1 MNLNVEDVNR
11 LDVNKQKCYYLL
23 YNARLTPGARV
34 LISWQDEF
42 LIDLLRQI
50 CADIRIDC
58 LMEMD
63 FSAFL
68 QEIDYN
74 ELVIYDYVIDNGL
87 LAQTN
92 FDTQLLRA
100 MGMHLAPSG
109 VLRTSIPLHKE
120 RNEIGKIFY
129 ANNFEVSKLLSTTEA
144 GDESFYVVEFSLFN
158 QGVAWLQS
166 FYTSEVRKKLAYLL
180 LRLDFGFDVDN
191 TVAAVRQ
198 LCLANNIAREYLAVM
213 IDIATIHKQRVKL
226 SLALQ

>member
-1 MNLNVEDVNR
+1 MKLNAEDVNR
-11 LDVNKQKCYYLL
+11 LDINKQKCYYLI
-23 YNARLTPGARV
+23 YNVRLTPGARV

-50 CADIRIDC
+50 CTEIRIDC
-58 LMEMD
+58 LMEMN

-74 ELVIYDYVIDNGL
+74 EIVIYDCIIDNGL

-92 FDTQLLRA
+92 FDAQLLRV
-100 MGMHLAPSG
+100 MGMHLAPAG
-109 VLRTSIPLHKE
+109 VLRTSIPLHIE
-120 RNEIGKIFY
+120 RDEIAKIFY
-129 ANNFEVSKLLSTTEA
+129 ANNFDVSKLLSTTEA
-144 GDESFYVVEFSLFN
+144 GDESFDVVEFSLFN

-180 LRLDFGFDVDN
+180 MRLDFGFDIDN
-191 TVAAVRQ
+191 TVAAVRS
-198 LCLANNIAREYLAVM
+198 LCLTNHIDREYLSVM
-213 IDIATIHKQRVKL
+213 IDRATIHKQQVKL

>member
-23 YNARLTPGARV
+23 YNVRLTPGARV

-50 CADIRIDC
+50 CTDIRIDC
-58 LMEMD
+58 LMEMN

-74 ELVIYDYVIDNGL
+74 EIVIYDCIIDNGL

-100 MGMHLAPSG
+100 IGMHLAPAG
-109 VLRTSIPLHKE
+109 VLRTSIPLYIE
-120 RNEIGKIFY
+120 RDEIAKIFY
-129 ANNFEVSKLLSTTEA
+129 ANNFDISKLLSTTEA
-144 GDESFYVVEFSLFN
+144 GDESFDVVEFSLFN
-158 QGVAWLQS
+158 QGIAWLQS

-191 TVAAVRQ
+191 KVAVVRS
-198 LCLANNIAREYLAVM
+198 LCLTNHIDREYLSVM
-213 IDIATIHKQRVKL
+213 IDIATIHRQQVKL
-226 SLALQ
+226 SFALQ

>member
-1 MNLNVEDVNR
+1 MNLNVEDVKR
-11 LDVNKQKCYYLL
+11 LDVNKQKCYYLT
-23 YNARLTPGARV
+23 YNIRLAPGARV

-58 LMEMD
+58 LMEMN

-120 RNEIGKIFY
+120 INEIGKIFF
-129 ANNFEVSKLLSTTEA
+129 ANNFEVSKLLSTIEA
-144 GDESFYVVEFSLFN
+144 GDEFFYVAEFSLFN

-198 LCLANNIAREYLAVM
+198 LCLANNIDREYLAVM
-213 IDIATIHKQRVKL
+213 IDIATIHKQQVKL
-226 SLALQ
+226 SLALK